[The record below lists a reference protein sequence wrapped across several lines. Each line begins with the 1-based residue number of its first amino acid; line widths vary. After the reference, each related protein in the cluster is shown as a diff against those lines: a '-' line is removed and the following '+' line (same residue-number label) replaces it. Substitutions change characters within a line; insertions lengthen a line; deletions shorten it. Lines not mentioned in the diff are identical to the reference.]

1 MISSDLYDKKVNW
14 KSPAFRKGKDRV
26 VRVLGY
32 AAFGFLFAVLV
43 SIFAYVLHGGA
54 TTVTWTILT
63 TNGNT
68 SYGGIANAIWGTWE
82 LVGMGLLLSV
92 PPGLFGAV
100 YLASST
106 SNRHISRA
114 MRLFTD
120 TLTSVP
126 SIVIGLFGYL
136 VIVIRFNYGY
146 SLFAGGIALSVMM
159 LPYIMRISELS
170 FKNISREQVQN
181 AYALGA
187 THINVTTKIYLP
199 QASAGIF
206 AGVLLAVSIAA
217 GETAQLIYTAG
228 FSSLLPTS
236 FTHSQVG
243 YLTYMIWTGI
253 NQPSTYSHNIA
264 FISAMVLILS
274 ITALIFISKYEANI
288 IRLLRRVFVETPPGK
303 PGNKSRKTKEKKVKP

>member
-1 MISSDLYDKKVNW
+1 MRVINPEVFDRSIKWKKTSRRKIMDK
-14 KSPAFRKGKDRV
+14 V
-26 VRVLGY
+26 VRGLGY
-32 AAFGFLFAVLV
+32 ASFAFLFIILI
-43 SIFAYVLHGGA
+43 SIFAYVIHGGA

-63 TNGNT
+63 TDGNT

-82 LVGMGLLLSV
+82 LVGMGLLFSL

-100 YLASST
+100 YLTQST
-106 SNRHISRA
+106 SNKRISNT

-120 TLTSVP
+120 MLTSVP

-136 VIVIRFNYGY
+136 VIVIKFNFGY
-146 SLFAGGIALSVMM
+146 SIVAGGLALAVMM

-170 FKNISREQVQN
+170 FKSISKEQVQN

-187 THINVTTKIYLP
+187 DHIRVFSRIYLP

-206 AGVLLAVSIAA
+206 AGVLLAISIAA

-228 FSSLLPTS
+228 FSSVLPNAL
-236 FTHSQVG
+236 THSQVG

-253 NQPSTYSHNIA
+253 NQPSQYAHNIA

-274 ITALIFISKYEANI
+274 ITALIFISKYEGQI
-288 IRLLRRVFVETPPGK
+288 FRLLYRVFMETPDSSK
-303 PGNKSRKTKEKKVKP
+303 KKDKAKKKKVN

>member
-1 MISSDLYDKKVNW
+1 MISSDLYERKIAWKKT
-14 KSPAFRKGKDRV
+14 SHRKAKDRV
-26 VRVLGY
+26 VRSLGY
-32 AAFGFLFAVLV
+32 SAFGFLFLILF

-54 TTVTWTILT
+54 TTVTWQILT
-63 TNGNT
+63 TYGNT
-68 SYGGIANAIWGTWE
+68 SYGGISNAIWGTWE
-82 LVGMGLLLSV
+82 LVGMGLLFSL
-92 PPGLFGAV
+92 PPGLFGAI
-100 YLASST
+100 YLTQST
-106 SNRHISRA
+106 SNRHVSNV

-120 TLTSVP
+120 MLTSVP

-136 VIVIRFNYGY
+136 VIVIRFNFGY
-146 SLFAGGIALSVMM
+146 SLIAGGMALAVMM

-170 FKNISREQVQN
+170 FKGISKEQVQN

-187 THINVTTKIYLP
+187 DHIRVFSRIYLP

-206 AGVLLAVSIAA
+206 AGVLLAISIAA

-228 FSSLLPTS
+228 FSSQLPTA

-253 NQPSTYSHNIA
+253 NQPSTYAHNIA

-274 ITALIFISKYEANI
+274 ITALIFVSKYEAPL
-288 IRLLRRVFVETPPGK
+288 IRLFRKVFIETPE
-303 PGNKSRKTKEKKVKP
+303 KSVKEKGKQKKVN